1 MVALFILMNVVF
13 FSYISYVAL
22 KYGIQK
28 SISDSYYQLS
38 NSMLWL
44 FTVATWGY
52 AIPAI
57 MIGVSFS
64 PLAFLA
70 GAAICF
76 VGAAPMFKDS
86 KMTNQVHTTGAV
98 IGIIAI
104 QAFIFLILNPYIT
117 YMFIGLSLITLLIPY
132 LRQNKLWWIEVFAF
146 LSLTYTY
153 YSLLWQ

>member
-1 MVALFILMNVVF
+1 MLFILMNVVF

-28 SISDSYYQLS
+28 SISDSYYRLS
-38 NSMLWL
+38 DSMLWL

-57 MIGVSFS
+57 IIGVGFS

-76 VGAAPMFKDS
+76 VGAAPMFKNS
-86 KMTNQVHTTGAV
+86 KMESQVHTISAV

-104 QAFIFLILNPYIT
+104 QAFISLVLNPYIT
-117 YMFIGLSLITLLIPY
+117 FMFIGLSMLALWIPY
-132 LRQNKLWWIEVFAF
+132 LKQNKLWWIEIFAF
-146 LSLTYTY
+146 LSLAYTY
-153 YSLLWQ
+153 YTLLWE